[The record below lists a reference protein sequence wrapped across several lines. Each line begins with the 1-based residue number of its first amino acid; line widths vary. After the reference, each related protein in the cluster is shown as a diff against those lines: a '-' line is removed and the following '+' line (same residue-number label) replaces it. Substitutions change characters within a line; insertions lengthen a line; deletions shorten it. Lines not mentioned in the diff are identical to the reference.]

1 MDQPNNN
8 GPSGLRA
15 PGSLDE
21 LRQELH
27 NVFSEESVNVDYVR
41 ELMTS
46 YKSNSHDWKQF
57 ANFENDSYTR
67 NLVDAGNG
75 KFNLILLCW
84 DRKQMS
90 SIHSHANAHCF
101 MKTLDGVVIEELYE
115 WPDEETSE
123 KTEVKHM
130 WTSTYNQDE
139 CGYICDDIGLHRMGN
154 PSGTEKA
161 VSLHLYSPP
170 FQEVFAF
177 NEKTGERRVC
187 PISFWSES
195 GERQTVSRKL

>member
-1 MDQPNNN
+1 MDRDKNKNFDCVREPAN
-8 GPSGLRA
+8 
-15 PGSLDE
+15 LDE
-21 LRQELH
+21 LRHELH
-27 NVFSEESVNVDYVR
+27 KVFCEEPINIDYVR
-41 ELMTS
+41 KLMTT
-46 YKSNSHDWKQF
+46 YRSNSKDWKQF
-57 ANFENDSYTR
+57 ANFENDGYTR

-101 MKTLDGVVIEELYE
+101 MKTLDGVVTEELYE
-115 WPDEETSE
+115 WPRDTNKKS
-123 KTEVKHM
+123 EVKHIR
-130 WTSTYNQDE
+130 TNTYNLDE
-139 CGYICDDIGLHRMGN
+139 CGYICDDLGLHRMGN
-154 PSGTEKA
+154 PSNTDKA

-187 PISFWSES
+187 PISFWREDND
-195 GERQTVSRKL
+195 RQTESRKH